1 MLTFLRG
8 LVARCWYGADIGLP
22 EKESDAMKLYVGGLA
37 ADVTDAQLMEEFSAY
52 GQVDSAETI
61 LDRFSGTPRGFGFVE
76 MPSKDE
82 AIAAINGL
90 NGKELNGKILEVN
103 EARPKPSRASRPHG
117 GEQRRGDDRRGGGR
131 RGGGRRGGGR
141 RGGRDR
147 DSGGDRRRF

>member
-1 MLTFLRG
+1 
-8 LVARCWYGADIGLP
+8 
-22 EKESDAMKLYVGGLA
+22 MKLYVGGLA

-52 GQVDSAETI
+52 GQVDSAQAI

-82 AIAAINGL
+82 AIAAIKGL

-103 EARPKPSRASRPHG
+103 EARPRPSRPPGGGRPRG
-117 GEQRRGDDRRGGGR
+117 GDRRGGD
-131 RGGGRRGGGR
+131 RRGGGR